1 MLYLSPKTQEFSP
14 FRALCVIIAAE
25 MNNKITIIE
34 GPTPIFEPVH
44 LSNGL
49 DQSRTWTT
57 GILEGPFLYD
67 MAFTT
72 LRTFNGQG
80 LLNRCENA
88 WAEKQTMFLV
98 YKDRIGLRQQ
108 TPIIAARAVKAEEG
122 EMLMLWVRRELH
134 QDDQSEDNHLD
145 EL

>member
-1 MLYLSPKTQEFSP
+1 
-14 FRALCVIIAAE
+14 

-34 GPTPIFEPVH
+34 GPTPIFESVH
-44 LSNGL
+44 INAGL
-49 DQSRTWTT
+49 DRSRTWTT

-72 LRTFNGQG
+72 LRTFDGQA
-80 LLNRCENA
+80 LLNRCQNT
-88 WAEKQTMFLV
+88 WDEKQTMFLV

-134 QDDQSEDNHLD
+134 QDDEPEDNQLD